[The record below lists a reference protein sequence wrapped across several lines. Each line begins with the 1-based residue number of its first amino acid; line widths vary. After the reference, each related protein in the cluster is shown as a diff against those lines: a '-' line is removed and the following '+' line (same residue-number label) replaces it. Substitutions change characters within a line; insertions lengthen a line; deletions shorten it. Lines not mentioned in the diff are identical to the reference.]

1 MLSSFL
7 AVVMPASA
15 AGPRGAMLV
24 SPAWLIQH
32 LKDPDLVLLHVGD
45 RAGYEKGHLPGARLF
60 GAEDVT
66 APMDHATMKPTDLH
80 VELPALNVLRDHLA
94 AVGISNSSRIV
105 VYFSDVDAMI
115 SATRVV
121 WTLDYAGLGPNTALL
136 DGGLPAWLRDGD
148 ATTTDVPA
156 AAKPG
161 ALAPLK
167 PTGTVAQAAFMTA
180 HAKKPGVVLVD
191 ARDAAFYDGVQS
203 SNGKRQP
210 QQFGHIP
217 GAVSIPFTS
226 MFDDSGTLLP
236 ADSLQTIFTHAGIQP
251 NDTVVAYC
259 HIGLQATVVLFVA
272 RSLGHTTMLYD
283 GSMNDWTNRQL
294 PLEMPVKKGAGG
306 S

>member
-1 MLSSFL
+1 MVLLSLFAAAAPS
-7 AVVMPASA
+7 AA
-15 AGPRGAMLV
+15 AGPRDTMLV
-24 SPAWLIQH
+24 SPAWLNEH

-45 RAGYEKGHLPGARLF
+45 RAEYAKAHLPGARLF

-80 VELPALNVLRDHLA
+80 VELPTMSVLRDHLA
-94 AVGISNSSRIV
+94 AVGISNSSKIV
-105 VYFSDVDAMI
+105 VYFSNTDAVI

-136 DGGLPAWLRDGD
+136 DGGMPAWLRDGHP
-148 ATTTDVPA
+148 TTTDVP

-167 PTGTVAQAAFMTA
+167 PTGTVVQAAFMTA
-180 HAKKPGVVLVD
+180 NAKKPGVVLVD
-191 ARDAAFYDGVQS
+191 ARDPAFYDGVQS

-210 QQFGHIP
+210 LQFGHIP
-217 GAVSIPFTS
+217 GAVNIPYTS
-226 MFDDSGTLLP
+226 MFDDAGALLP
-236 ADSLQTIFTHAGIQP
+236 TDSLQAIFTHAGIKP
-251 NDTVVAYC
+251 TDTVVAYC

-272 RSLGHTTMLYD
+272 RSLGHKTMLYD

-294 PLEMPVKKGAGG
+294 PLDAPAKKAAGG